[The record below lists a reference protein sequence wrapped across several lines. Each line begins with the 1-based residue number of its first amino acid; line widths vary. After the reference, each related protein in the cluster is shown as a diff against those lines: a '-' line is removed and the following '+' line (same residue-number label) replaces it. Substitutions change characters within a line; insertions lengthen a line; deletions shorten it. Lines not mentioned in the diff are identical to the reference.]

1 MGSLIQFFF
10 NSPMVRPLLRP
21 ILRPLMRIAVG
32 LIAIPIFRFFLKRV
46 IRLQELDAELEKD
59 LEQWFQGSLI
69 LLAATANMEEAL
81 FAGWAPANL
90 HGDGDAA
97 WVFMGFRILV
107 AISVID
113 FMPDQELFAIIHP
126 GPPKLK
132 LSRKY
137 GYFREIKEKF
147 RDICRGYLCKH
158 LNQSSPVFAIL
169 AAIATGW
176 LGWVFYGIAIA
187 QYLIIGLVTSRDK
200 ALDLLSEFDRQV
212 ALRRREI
219 IEEFELTGQADT
231 SKTPGMDSPAPDT
244 PHAMPSPATNIQN
257 SSTEPG
263 NVAIRSQD
271 GYES

>member
-1 MGSLIQFFF
+1 MGSLFRILMK
-10 NSPMVRPLLRP
+10 SPIVRPLV
-21 ILRPLMRIAVG
+21 RPLMRFFVG
-32 LIAIPIFRFFLKRV
+32 LIAIPLFRFFLKKV

-81 FAGWAPANL
+81 FGGWAPPNWQ
-90 HGDGDAA
+90 GGGDAA
-97 WVFMGFRILV
+97 WVFMGFRIML
-107 AISVID
+107 AISVIG

-169 AAIATGW
+169 AAIAD
-176 LGWVFYGIAIA
+176 GWVGWVCYGVAIV

-200 ALDLLSEFDRQV
+200 ALDVLSEFDRQV

-219 IEEFELTGQADT
+219 IDEFDLSGQADASNST
-231 SKTPGMDSPAPDT
+231 GLDSPTQDPPETIPAP
-244 PHAMPSPATNIQN
+244 STNVQN
-257 SSTEPG
+257 APTAPG
-263 NVAIRSQD
+263 NVAIPSKD

>member
-1 MGSLIQFFF
+1 MPS
-10 NSPMVRPLLRP
+10 
-21 ILRPLMRIAVG
+21 
-32 LIAIPIFRFFLKRV
+32 
-46 IRLQELDAELEKD
+46 
-59 LEQWFQGSLI
+59 
-69 LLAATANMEEAL
+69 
-81 FAGWAPANL
+81 NL
-90 HGDGDAA
+90 HGEGEFA
-97 WVFMGFRILV
+97 WVFMGFRIML
-107 AISVID
+107 AIGVID

-169 AAIATGW
+169 AAIAD
-176 LGWVFYGIAIA
+176 GWVGWFCYGVAIV

-200 ALDLLSEFDRQV
+200 ALDVLSEFDRQV

-219 IEEFELTGQADT
+219 IDEFDLAPQAET
-231 SKTPGMDSPAPDT
+231 SKTTGTDSPAQDPAHT
-244 PHAMPSPATNIQN
+244 QPAPSTNIQ
-257 SSTEPG
+257 SAPTAPG
-263 NVAIRSQD
+263 NVAIRSKD